1 MTLKKTL
8 ISFALS
14 LSIMPAAQAT
24 SITVDGNL
32 SDWGLHTNGN
42 INDWTASTSLG
53 ATLKSAIDDV
63 YISPNGYLNPGYG
76 GQAYD
81 AEALY
86 SFSDGT
92 NLYVALVTGL
102 NPNTLTNPRQ
112 NTYGPGDLAIDFG
125 NNGSFE
131 FGIQTTGSDKGNIYK
146 NVSWGLGLWDV
157 NGRETRLSG
166 LAADP
171 NLPTSII
178 DGTGN
183 LVGAAILEYNNNAIQ
198 NMGIYGGNHYVLEAA
213 IPLLAFSGFSGEFV
227 LQWTM
232 NCANDAIKL
241 ISSLPE
247 FGSTTHNSTSIPEP
261 ATFAL
266 IALGMVGLTASQR
279 KRTPALLT

>member
-14 LSIMPAAQAT
+14 LSIMPAVQAS

-42 INDWTASTSLG
+42 INDWTASASLG
-53 ATLKSAIDDV
+53 TTLKSTIDDV
-63 YISPNGYLNPGYG
+63 YIASNGYLNPGYG

-92 NLYVALVTGL
+92 NLYIALVTGL
-102 NPNTLTNPRQ
+102 NPNTQTNSSQ

-131 FGIQTTGSDKGNIYK
+131 FGIQTTGSDKGNIYQ

-157 NGRETRLSG
+157 NDEESNSTG
-166 LAADP
+166 LPANP
-171 NLPTSII
+171 NHPTSII

-183 LVGAAILEYNNNAIQ
+183 LVGAAILEYNNHAIKK
-198 NMGIYGGNHYVLEAA
+198 MGIYGGNHYVLEAA
-213 IPLLAFSGFSGEFV
+213 IPILAFSGFSGEFV

-232 NCANDAIKL
+232 DCANDAIQL

-261 ATFAL
+261 ATLAL
-266 IALGMVGLTASQR
+266 IALGMLGLTASQR
-279 KRTPALLT
+279 KHTTALSA